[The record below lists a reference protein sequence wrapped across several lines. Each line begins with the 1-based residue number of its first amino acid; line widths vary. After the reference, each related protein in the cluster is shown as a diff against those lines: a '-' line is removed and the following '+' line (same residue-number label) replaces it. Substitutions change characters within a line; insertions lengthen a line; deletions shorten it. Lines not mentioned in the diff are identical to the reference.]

1 MLKSNYNIQTLSFL
15 IASFNEIVD
24 SFGENN
30 KSVAFYKSQ
39 VSGMISIGHVKQEEA
54 RIIEEVVGMT
64 NTDAVKW
71 ATAKQKISQ
80 FIQAMNTIS
89 NADSKN
95 AVALLINQM
104 AQSKQ
109 ISENVADIVRKI
121 FDVYKSDASA
131 SCSFGKFQ
139 TEKHEAAVKASIPT
153 GAKSTTAS
161 NPSATTSGAIHIGA
175 GRDSSISTGKT
186 SDKTTKM
193 QAKIDADALILA
205 KKISGTETSNRAEVE
220 SCKKAVEIA
229 KKLELHKLPQYKALL
244 DYVDDRLTLT
254 CLVDLA
260 HHMTNKNIIL
270 KINNIDAVCSCDP
283 SYRRCELAKVF
294 DNSTILDLL
303 TRHADVK
310 AGTEKEVGDPCHP
323 TKVMDEISTL
333 THIIKEISWE
343 AVVRALTD
351 WTRDINS
358 MA

>member
-71 ATAKQKISQ
+71 DKAKQKISQ

-121 FDVYKSDASA
+121 FDVSKSDTAA
-131 SCSFGKFQ
+131 SCTFGKFQ
-139 TEKHEAAVKASIPT
+139 TEKHGAAMKASIPT
-153 GAKSTTAS
+153 GAKV
-161 NPSATTSGAIHIGA
+161 SGAINIGA
-175 GRDSSISTGKT
+175 GRDSSISIGKT
-186 SDKTTKM
+186 PDKTTKI
-193 QAKIDADALILA
+193 QARIDADALILA
-205 KKISGTETSNRAEVE
+205 KKISGTETSNKAEVE

-229 KKLELHKLPQYKALL
+229 KKLELHKLPQYKVLL

-270 KINNIDAVCSCDP
+270 KVKNIDAVCSSDP
-283 SYRRCELAKVF
+283 SYRRCELGKVF

-310 AGTEKEVGDPCHP
+310 AGTEREVGDSCHP

-343 AVVRALTD
+343 AVVKALTD
-351 WTRDINS
+351 WTHDINS